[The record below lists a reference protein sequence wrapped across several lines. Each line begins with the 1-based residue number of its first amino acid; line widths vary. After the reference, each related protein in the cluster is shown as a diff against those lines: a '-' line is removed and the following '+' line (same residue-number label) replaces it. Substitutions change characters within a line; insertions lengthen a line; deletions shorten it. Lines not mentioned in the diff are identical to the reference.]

1 MIYLLWE
8 LQRTSKRIKATT
20 KTTKK
25 AKQEKVVI

>member
-8 LQRTSKRIKATT
+8 LQRTSEKIKATT
-20 KTTKK
+20 KTPKQ